1 MNAFDESMMREALRE
16 AESALS
22 AGELPV
28 GCVIAK
34 DGAIVARGHNERE
47 TTLDPTA
54 HAEMQ
59 ALTAAT
65 GSIGGKYL
73 NECRLYVTV
82 EPCVMCAGA
91 CFWCQVGQVIYGA
104 PDPKRG
110 ASLHTPSLFHPKTQ
124 VRTGILEQECR
135 EWMETFFRKL
145 RF

>member
-1 MNAFDESMMREALRE
+1 MNFSCGRLWTK
-16 AESALS
+16 
-22 AGELPV
+22 P
-28 GCVIAK
+28 AK
-34 DGAIVARGHNERE
+34 LLIKEKCPSGRWSC
-47 TTLDPTA
+47 T
-54 HAEMQ
+54 
-59 ALTAAT
+59 AT
-65 GSIGGKYL
+65 GAIGGKYL